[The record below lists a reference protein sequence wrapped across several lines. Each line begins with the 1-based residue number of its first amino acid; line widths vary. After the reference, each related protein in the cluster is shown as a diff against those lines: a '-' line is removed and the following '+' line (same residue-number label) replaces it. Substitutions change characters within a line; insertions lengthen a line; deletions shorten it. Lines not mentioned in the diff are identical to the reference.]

1 MKGKLET
8 ICINC
13 PMGCP
18 LTIEEINGE
27 VVVKGYTCL
36 RGKKYGEQEYV
47 NPMRVVT
54 SVVLS
59 ENGTAQPVKTSGP
72 IPKDKIFDVVK
83 AISNVTASNNTKI
96 GDVIVPNILELG
108 VDVIA
113 TRDSI

>member
-36 RGKKYGEQEYV
+36 RGKKYGEQELYKV
-47 NPMRVVT
+47 AKKNFANY
-54 SVVLS
+54 SEALS
-59 ENGTAQPVKTSGP
+59 Q
-72 IPKDKIFDVVK
+72 
-83 AISNVTASNNTKI
+83 
-96 GDVIVPNILELG
+96 
-108 VDVIA
+108 
-113 TRDSI
+113 

>member
-72 IPKDKIFDVVK
+72 IPKDKIFAVTEAVK
-83 AISNVTASNNTKI
+83 DIRSSKDTKI
-96 GDVIVPNILELG
+96 GDVIIKNVLGLG
-108 VDVIA
+108 VDIIA
-113 TRDSI
+113 TRDAI

>member
-18 LTIEEINGE
+18 LTVEEINGE
-27 VVVKGYTCL
+27 IVVKGHTCL

-59 ENGTAQPVKTSGP
+59 ETGTAQPVKTSGP

-83 AISNVTASNNTKI
+83 EISKVTASKTTKI
-96 GDVIVPNILELG
+96 GDVIIPNILGLG

-113 TRDSI
+113 TRDAI